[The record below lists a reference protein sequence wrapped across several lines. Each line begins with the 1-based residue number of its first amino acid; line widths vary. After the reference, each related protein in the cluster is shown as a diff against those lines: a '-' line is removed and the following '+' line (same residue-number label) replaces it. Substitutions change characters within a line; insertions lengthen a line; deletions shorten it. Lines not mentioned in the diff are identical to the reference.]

1 MQKQI
6 SQKTRLG
13 RFLISPLLIIIVAFP
28 ITVVGQS
35 RLTTFRPGDAI
46 RMQVWQPWKITE
58 GKAEILDLN
67 GDYPINSQGYTLL
80 PLVGE
85 VKVIGLNQNSLTKR
99 LQEKYS
105 PFIKDPFI
113 MVTPLVRVT
122 LQGAVNRPGAYLI
135 PPTSSLWE
143 LVEMANGPSGNA
155 NLEKMQ
161 SERGGR
167 IVNKNLLRSFEKGY
181 SLQEIGVLSGDQI
194 LVPARRSFGYRDALS
209 LATFGMQVAL
219 FYLRVSE

>member
-1 MQKQI
+1 MTKQGCLN
-6 SQKTRLG
+6 KRLS
-13 RFLISPLLIIIVAFP
+13 FLFIQILLIGVFLP
-28 ITVVGQS
+28 IAVYGQS
-35 RLTTFRPGDAI
+35 LLTSFKPGDAI
-46 RMQVWQPWKITE
+46 RLQIWQPWRISE
-58 GKAEILDLN
+58 GKAEILGLN
-67 GDYPINSQGYTLL
+67 GDYAVNSQGYTTL
-80 PLVGE
+80 PLIGE
-85 VKVIGLNQNSLTKR
+85 IKTIGLNQQTLAAR
-99 LQEKYS
+99 LKEKYS

-113 MVTPLVRVT
+113 MVTPLIRVT

-143 LVEMANGPSGNA
+143 LVGMANGPSGNA

-209 LATFGMQVAL
+209 LATFGMSVAL
-219 FYLRVSE
+219 FYLRVIQ